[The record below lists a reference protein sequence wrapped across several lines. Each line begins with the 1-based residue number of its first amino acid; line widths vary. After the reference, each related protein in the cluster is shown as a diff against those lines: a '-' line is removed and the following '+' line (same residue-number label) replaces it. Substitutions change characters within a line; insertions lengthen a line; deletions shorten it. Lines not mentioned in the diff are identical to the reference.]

1 MSVSLRS
8 WPFCTGYAV
17 LWVMQSLSVPLLPS
31 TQTTTFEPQVRA
43 QVRAEVRDDVRSFV
57 GGTRFVSND
66 DAPRTHEALGG
77 ESALVVQVCCEER
90 GRLMEKIE
98 ARIETELAARGA
110 SAPGM
115 GSDDAMDTLL
125 SDQLFRARKLGHRG
139 LCVSIVGL
147 ERLAAS
153 VGGLDAIDARALR
166 FYATA
171 SRERPVALLL
181 RDSDRALV
189 AFVSPISL
197 VDLLEMGD
205 RSPEPPRAV
214 APEPKIDLAFE
225 PEQVQR
231 EMDAA
236 EPEALEPEPLVA
248 EEPASM
254 SLADAILDPPVMRA
268 VPNVAFKPWVAALHA
283 ARGPQPLGS
292 FERIFAQSYMP
303 LANAIANGLNDA
315 NAIAARDEF
324 SRTFARSYTDACPT
338 FAVTGKRPK
347 MVLDSHD
354 LAKRFARMHGAR
366 TTHLVLVDA
375 MRWDVGAMV
384 RDGLVSML
392 TGRATLAVETPLF
405 SALPTVTSRQLEGL
419 TRGIDALRL
428 AHDVDRD
435 ADPVRGR
442 TAEMIRRVKV
452 GSRDVFKLDV
462 IEAGLAKAQAHALE
476 VLPELANHAADAIA
490 KHIATLAPRTLV
502 FVFGDHGFVV
512 DEEGVAHQG
521 GAAPEEVIVP
531 SFAFLT
537 TELH

>member
-1 MSVSLRS
+1 
-8 WPFCTGYAV
+8 
-17 LWVMQSLSVPLLPS
+17 MQSLSVPLLPS
-31 TQTTTFEPQVRA
+31 TQTTSFEPAVRP
-43 QVRAEVRDDVRSFV
+43 FV

-66 DAPRTHEALGG
+66 DAARMHEALGR
-77 ESALVVQVCCEER
+77 ESALVVQVFCDER

-98 ARIETELAARGA
+98 ARIETELSARGA

-115 GSDDAMDTLL
+115 GSDDATDTLL

-139 LCVSIVGL
+139 LCVSIAGL
-147 ERLAAS
+147 ERLAAP

-166 FYATA
+166 FYAIA

-181 RDSDRALV
+181 RESDRALV
-189 AFVSPISL
+189 AFVAPISL

-205 RSPEPPRAV
+205 RSPEPPRAASAAPI
-214 APEPKIDLAFE
+214 APEPEIELAFE

-231 EMDAA
+231 AMEAA
-236 EPEALEPEPLVA
+236 APDEVEGEPMEPEG
-248 EEPASM
+248 PASM
-254 SLADAILDPPVMRA
+254 SLADAIVDPPVMRA
-268 VPNVAFKPWVAALHA
+268 VANVAWKPWVASLHA

-303 LANAIANGLNDA
+303 LANAIANGLDDPK
-315 NAIAARDEF
+315 AIAARDEF

-347 MVLDSHD
+347 MVLDAHD

-384 RDGLVSML
+384 RDELVTML
-392 TGRATLAVETPLF
+392 TGRATLALETPLF

-419 TRGIDALRL
+419 TRGVDALRIP
-428 AHDVDRD
+428 HDVDRD

-462 IEAGLAKAQAHALE
+462 VEAGLAKAHAHALE
-476 VLPELANHAADAIA
+476 VLPELATHAADAIA

-537 TELH
+537 SELH